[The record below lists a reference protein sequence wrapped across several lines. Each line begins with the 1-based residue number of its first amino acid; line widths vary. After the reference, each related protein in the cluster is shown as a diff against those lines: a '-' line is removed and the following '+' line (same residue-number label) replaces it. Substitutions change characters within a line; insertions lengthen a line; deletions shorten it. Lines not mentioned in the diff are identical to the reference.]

1 MKKYN
6 QFINEKLYNLIVIKD
21 MVPTSEPNFIF
32 VINQKNNTID
42 DKISAIKE
50 IKKHVKLYSWN
61 EEFLISTKYSWEISL
76 YYDINNTNYIKIS
89 GIDFGSSVK
98 VNLISLEEFLLVEL
112 DGVENYFKL
121 KNDAN
126 KFNL

>member
-1 MKKYN
+1 
-6 QFINEKLYNLIVIKD
+6 
-21 MVPTSEPNFIF
+21 
-32 VINQKNNTID
+32 
-42 DKISAIKE
+42 
-50 IKKHVKLYSWN
+50 
-61 EEFLISTKYSWEISL
+61 L

-98 VNLISLEEFLLVEL
+98 VNLISLEEFLLVGL